1 MLLKT
6 IGKLSLPLI
15 TLITLIAFASCSG
28 KGDSTK
34 EGTVLTPKST
44 EIKGDMGEYFEVV
57 NKDYPIVTENG
68 ASIINVEVKRK
79 DADYTFNPENAA
91 PFGAGTANYRVGF
104 GIELFDSTGGA
115 KGIKNAID
123 VGKDGVFNT
132 NDVVSVI
139 KLKKGETGYIRW
151 AIENPAG
158 LKTFQL
164 TSVLEGS
171 ATDQPGVQNSEVVPA
186 AAKSVIDWNKVLD
199 DYEALVNQYISL
211 SKKAKNKDIAAMT
224 ELPLVLGKA
233 NDVATKVKK
242 AKGELTPEQWSRFI
256 AIQTKLAQATL
267 S

>member
-1 MLLKT
+1 MLLRT
-6 IGKLSLPLI
+6 IGKLSLPFIALV
-15 TLITLIAFASCSG
+15 AFASCGG

-44 EIKGDMGEYFEVV
+44 EIKGEMGEYFEVV
-57 NKDYPIVTENG
+57 SKDYPLATENG
-68 ASIINVEVKRK
+68 ATIINVELKRK
-79 DADYTFNPENAA
+79 DSDFKFAADKAN
-91 PFGAGTANYRVGF
+91 PFGMGGTEGYHVGF

-132 NDVVSVI
+132 NDVVSII

-158 LKTFQL
+158 LKTFQV
-164 TSVLEGS
+164 TSALEGS
-171 ATDQPGVQNSEVVPA
+171 VPDEPGVQNNEVVPA
-186 AAKSVIDWNKVLD
+186 AAKSVINWDKVLD

-211 SKKAKNKDIAAMT
+211 SKKAKNKDIAAMA

-233 NDVATKVKK
+233 NDLTAKIKK

-256 AIQTKLAQATL
+256 SIQTRLAQATL

>member
-1 MLLKT
+1 
-6 IGKLSLPLI
+6 
-15 TLITLIAFASCSG
+15 
-28 KGDSTK
+28 
-34 EGTVLTPKST
+34 
-44 EIKGDMGEYFEVV
+44 MGEYFEVV
-57 NKDYPIVTENG
+57 NKDYPLAKEGDAT
-68 ASIINVEVKRK
+68 IINVEVKRK
-79 DADYTFNPENAA
+79 DADFKFNAEEAVPY
-91 PFGAGTANYRVGF
+91 GAGSANYRVGF

-132 NDVVSVI
+132 NDVVGLI

-164 TSVLEGS
+164 TSALEGS
-171 ATDQPGVQNSEVVPA
+171 APDEPGVQNDEVVPA

-199 DYEALVNQYISL
+199 DYEALTNQYISL
-211 SKKAKNKDIAAMT
+211 SKKAKNKDISAMA
-224 ELPLVLGKA
+224 ELPLVMGKA

-256 AIQTKLAQATL
+256 SIQTRLAQATL